1 MANEPVVMVH
11 VSDPEPSVEA
21 VRLAHP
27 DLEVA
32 ACDSYEGL
40 ADALEKSGASVVY
53 TVRFDGTNRYPRESL
68 VENPAVRWVSIG
80 GSGTDHLLP
89 WYTGAVTVTNA
100 AGVAA
105 DMMAEYALGAALH
118 YSLDLDRYRQAQERR
133 EWVDGKVTPLAG
145 QTALIVGLGHTGRA
159 AAQRFSAMGMTVLG
173 VRARPKPTDCV
184 DEVHGIEAL
193 PQLLPRA
200 DLVMVCVPLVPS
212 TRGLLGAEE
221 FGRIRPGA
229 VMVDVSRGGVVVES
243 EMVAALRDGRLKGAA
258 LDVFETEPLP
268 PDSPLW
274 TMPNVLLTPHCSA
287 IYDGWQ
293 EKSVEMFCENLARF
307 RRGEPLVSIVDPER
321 GY

>member
-1 MANEPVVMVH
+1 MANVPVVMIH
-11 VSDPEPSVEA
+11 ISDPEPAADA

-27 DLEVA
+27 DLEIAV
-32 ACDSYEGL
+32 CDSYDGL
-40 ADALEKSGASVVY
+40 SEALEQSGASVTF
-53 TVRFDGTNRYPRESL
+53 TVRFAGTEGYPREAL
-68 VENPAVRWVSIG
+68 VENPAVRWVAIG

-89 WYTGAVTVTNA
+89 WDAGTVTVTNA

-118 YSLDLDRYRQAQERR
+118 YSLDLDRYRLAQERR

-159 AAQRFSAMGMTVLG
+159 AARRFSAMGMTVLG

-184 DEVHGIEAL
+184 DEVHGVEAL

-200 DLVMVCVPLVPS
+200 DLALVCVPLAPA
-212 TRGLLGAEE
+212 TRGLLGAAAFE
-221 FGRIRPGA
+221 RLKPGA
-229 VMVDVSRGGVVVES
+229 VLVDVSRGGVVVES
-243 EMVAALRDGRLKGAA
+243 EMVASLRDGRLKGAA

-268 PDSPLW
+268 ADSPLW
-274 TMPNVLLTPHCSA
+274 SMPNVLLTPHCSA

-293 EKSVEMFCENLARF
+293 EKSVEMFCANLVRY
-307 RRGEPLVSIVDPER
+307 RQGEPLVSIVDPER